1 MTRNKQAFLN
11 LILEN
16 EKLEREKMLRRY
28 PKDKSGTQASLLKM
42 KYQQEYFQKP
52 KLSQIITEPLPS
64 ELFMRDEENQ
74 PIKFSDNTLSRAQA
88 LKEAIEMGFVVPKQ
102 LVDVETWL
110 KNQLLLVQGANP
122 TIDIEQFKY
131 LSNNV
136 RLEALQKAN
145 IKTNLKLKSSVQDE
159 MEKALRQVD
168 KEKIA
173 QQKIAQLYKPA
184 QQPSQQPVQT
194 PARTDIY
201 DSFNR
206 VQQSGEIKY
215 VCKTCP
221 DPRPISASSRGAHL
235 RSQVH
240 IRNLNPATADT
251 VQEEDED
258 EDDDGDFQRSFNRD
272 FSFQVDPGA
281 EEEEKQSVFNQEAYD
296 AASNV
301 LDEILG
307 SSFFQNITD

>member
-1 MTRNKQAFLN
+1 MTRNTQAFLN

-28 PKDKSGTQASLLKM
+28 PKDKSGTQATLLKM

-52 KLSQIITEPLPS
+52 KLTQIITEPLPS

-74 PIKFSDNTLSRAQA
+74 PIKFSDNTLNRAQA
-88 LKEAIEMGFVVPKQ
+88 LKEAIEMGFDVPKQ

-110 KNQLLLVQGANP
+110 KNQLLIVSGFNP
-122 TIDIEQFKY
+122 MIDIEQFKY
-131 LSNNV
+131 LSNNE
-136 RLEALQKAN
+136 RLEALQRAN

-159 MEKALRQVD
+159 VEKALRQVD
-168 KEKIA
+168 KERVA
-173 QQKIAQLYKPA
+173 QQKIANIYNNTPQKG
-184 QQPSQQPVQT
+184 PSQGQPA
-194 PARTDIY
+194 PRRDIY

-206 VQQSGEIKY
+206 VQDNGEVKY

-221 DPRPISASSRGAHL
+221 DARPMKSSSRGAHL

-251 VQEEDED
+251 VAEEQDED
-258 EDDDGDFQRSFNRD
+258 TQDLSGFFNEGDEQGQDGS
-272 FSFQVDPGA
+272 
-281 EEEEKQSVFNQEAYD
+281 EEQKQQESSVFNQEEAY
-296 AASNV
+296 NV
-301 LDEILG
+301 ATDVLNDILG
-307 SSFFQNITD
+307 SSFFQEVTD

>member
-16 EKLEREKMLRRY
+16 ERVEREKMLRRY
-28 PKDKSGTQASLLKM
+28 PEDKSGTQASLLKL
-42 KYQQEYFQKP
+42 KYQQDYFQKP
-52 KLSQIITEPLPS
+52 KLTQIITEPLPS

-88 LKEAIEMGFVVPKQ
+88 LKEAIEMGFIVPKE

-110 KNQLLLVQGANP
+110 KNQLLLIQGANP

-131 LSNNV
+131 LSNNE
-136 RLEALQKAN
+136 RLEALQKTN
-145 IKTNLKLKSSVQDE
+145 IKSNLKLKSSVQDE
-159 MEKALRQVD
+159 VEKALRQVD
-168 KEKIA
+168 REKIA
-173 QQKIAQLYKPA
+173 QQKIAQIYKP
-184 QQPSQQPVQT
+184 QGQPAP
-194 PARTDIY
+194 RRDIY

-206 VQQSGEIKY
+206 IVDNGAIKY
-215 VCKTCP
+215 ICKTCP
-221 DPRPISASSRGAHL
+221 NPSIINPASRGAHL

-251 VQEEDED
+251 VVEEEDTQDFTED
-258 EDDDGDFQRSFNRD
+258 NEEEEEEG
-272 FSFQVDPGA
+272 V
-281 EEEEKQSVFNQEAYD
+281 EEEKQSVFNPESLE
-296 AASNV
+296 AASSI

-307 SSFFQNITD
+307 SSFFQEVSD